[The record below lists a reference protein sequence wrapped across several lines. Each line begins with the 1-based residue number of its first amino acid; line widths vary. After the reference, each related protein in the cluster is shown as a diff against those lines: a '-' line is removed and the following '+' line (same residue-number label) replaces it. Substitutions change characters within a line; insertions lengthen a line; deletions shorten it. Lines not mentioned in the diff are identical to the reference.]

1 MGVVCG
7 VVALLVLLLIGFIL
21 YRRRRA
27 RNPQYVG
34 TKEVKDRS
42 VHVAGAGPDNQHL
55 EPTPFYAPDNNS
67 NSNANSTHRPSTSIG
82 SGYNVDRHS
91 MTPLVPPSSWNPNAV
106 YNRSTTPSGRSG
118 YEGTEYTS
126 NGHSWSDHT
135 PVSVPASSTAAV
147 GSGMGRQEM
156 TKHVEGP
163 SRLRPLNVIQH
174 ADGGT
179 VPITE
184 TGPQAAENDV
194 VELPPSYND
203 VRKAD
208 VTNTTSP

>member
-1 MGVVCG
+1 MC
-7 VVALLVLLLIGFIL
+7 FIL

-27 RNPQYVG
+27 RNAYYVG
-34 TKEVKDRS
+34 TKEVDLFRDRS
-42 VHVAGAGPDNQHL
+42 VHAAGAGVGTGADNQHL

-67 NSNANSTHRPSTSIG
+67 DSNPGNSNSTHRPSTSIS

-91 MTPLVPPSSWNPNAV
+91 ATPLLAPSAWNPNV
-106 YNRSTTPSGRSG
+106 MHNRSTTPSGRSG

-135 PVSVPASSTAAV
+135 PGSVPASPTAAI
-147 GSGMGRQEM
+147 GSGPGRQEM
-156 TKHVEGP
+156 AKRAEGP
-163 SRLRPLNVIQH
+163 SRLRSVNLIQH
-174 ADGGT
+174 SDGGT

-184 TGPQAAENDV
+184 TDPQPEENDV

-203 VRKAD
+203 IRIGD
-208 VTNTTSP
+208 GTNTTSP